1 MDDGETE
8 ASFTLDE
15 ANALIPRLRPLLL
28 RLQEVQRALADRD
41 TLQRL
46 RAAASGNG
54 GGSAA
59 RQVLASGD
67 EFARLT
73 AELEGL
79 GVVVR
84 DPASG
89 LVDFPAER
97 EGQPV
102 FLCWRVEEDSVGHWH
117 DRDSG
122 YMGRQPL

>member
-1 MDDGETE
+1 MDDEP
-8 ASFTLDE
+8 AANFSLDD

-54 GGSAA
+54 GGAAA
-59 RQVLASGD
+59 RQVLESGD
-67 EFARLT
+67 EFAKLS

>member
-1 MDDGETE
+1 MDEQLF
-8 ASFTLDE
+8 SLDE
-15 ANALIPRLRPLLL
+15 ANAMLPQLRPLLR

-41 TLQRL
+41 LLQRL
-46 RAAASGNG
+46 RSAAAGNG
-54 GGSAA
+54 GGVAA
-59 RQVLASGD
+59 RNVMATGD
-67 EFARLT
+67 EFGRIT
-73 AELEGL
+73 AEIEKM

-97 EGQPV
+97 EGEPV
-102 FLCWRVEEDSVGHWH
+102 FLCWRVEEDAVGHWH